1 MAHDTAPEKR
11 GAAGGWSQAG
21 NLVGAGLGSALSL
34 WVIGATHSLPLAAL
48 TVMGACAACCIALIF
63 APPSHS
69 LPKQAN
75 YARTLWLVA
84 KDCWQVCR
92 SRNGW
97 QTLLIFVL
105 PLGSGGIA
113 QLGTTI
119 YREWGASQDVLAT
132 AVLIGAAATGLGA
145 LFGGYVCDRMDRKT
159 AYAAFGV
166 LGGLTAAFA
175 ALMPLTPTWFLVL
188 STSYA
193 AALGMAYAAY
203 SAATLEAIGGGAA
216 ATKYT
221 LFASIAN
228 IPVLIMPSV
237 DGWVDTHWHI
247 RAMLWTELVV
257 AVAGAGVFG
266 LVVWAA
272 GGPAQTVAR
281 LVVQGLRSWLRF
293 PPPQVRP

>member
-1 MAHDTAPEKR
+1 
-11 GAAGGWSQAG
+11 
-21 NLVGAGLGSALSL
+21 
-34 WVIGATHSLPLAAL
+34 
-48 TVMGACAACCIALIF
+48 VMGACAACCIALIF

-69 LPKQAN
+69 LPKQAT
-75 YARTLWLVA
+75 YAQTLWVVV

-92 SRNGW
+92 SRIGW

-119 YREWGASQDVLAT
+119 YREWGASQDLLAT
-132 AVLIGAAATGLGA
+132 SVLIGAAATGVGA

-166 LGGLTAAFA
+166 LGGVTAAFA
-175 ALMPLTPTWFLVL
+175 ALMPLTPMWFLVL

-257 AVAGAGVFG
+257 AVAGAAIFA
-266 LVVWAA
+266 LVALA
-272 GGPAQTVAR
+272 T
-281 LVVQGLRSWLRF
+281 
-293 PPPQVRP
+293 RPRRILAPI